1 MKRRYLLSISPL
13 FPFGLIFSI
22 RESYVAG
29 RPLSKNSPPD
39 CFLIHPLR
47 SALFY
52 FVALKAESDDQ
63 RRCLWTPPKEHS
75 PFGIPY
81 IGSAYL
87 LRCKRCTNTI
97 FDIIKRVYERQRGKR
112 SSWLSSKFRFTLSV
126 CYSLNYPYD
135 EVMQRI
141 EDIEEPLCECGML
154 GLSAVVEHGHA
165 KIS

>member
-1 MKRRYLLSISPL
+1 MPLSVTKHSGAIFIKINKNFAHTRKIGNVGDGVLDVPKNSYYSGDYHPL
-13 FPFGLIFSI
+13 NQGTPSL
-22 RESYVAG
+22 AG

-87 LRCKRCTNTI
+87 LRCKRCTNII
-97 FDIIKRVYERQRGKR
+97 FDIIKRVCERQRGKR
-112 SSWLSSKFRFTLSV
+112 SSWLSSKF
-126 CYSLNYPYD
+126 
-135 EVMQRI
+135 
-141 EDIEEPLCECGML
+141 
-154 GLSAVVEHGHA
+154 
-165 KIS
+165 